1 MGNQQKVK
9 LSALSGCESFQSGF
23 LFQGLIWA
31 GFCPEAGLISHDVLA
46 NLQNFLHQTRWNTML
61 LSQLDVHCFISLQK

>member
-9 LSALSGCESFQSGF
+9 LSALSGWESFQSGF
-23 LFQGLIWA
+23 LIWA
-31 GFCPEAGLISHDVLA
+31 GFCSQAGLISHDVLA
-46 NLQNFLHQTRWNTML
+46 NLQKFLDQTRWNTML